1 MINNNKLKTEVIAE
15 LSSSRNS
22 PVCVNLVTLLDVMIA
37 EKREEN
43 DTADPDGVKRNQGA
57 ISILSDLKAYITRG
71 LPAFQD
77 LERKKS

>member
-15 LSSSRNS
+15 LSSSRTS
-22 PVCVNLVTLLDVMIA
+22 PLCANLLTLLDILIT

-43 DTADPDGVKRNQGA
+43 DTADMDGVKRNQGA
-57 ISILSDLKAYITRG
+57 IFALSDLKAYITRG

-77 LERKKS
+77 LERK

>member
-1 MINNNKLKTEVIAE
+1 MINNNKLKAEVVAE
-15 LSSSRNS
+15 LYGSRNS

-43 DTADPDGVKRNQGA
+43 DTADTDGVKRNQGFVSA
-57 ISILSDLKAYITRG
+57 MKDLQAYITRG

-77 LERKKS
+77 IERKKP